1 MIFIR
6 FEKMVRL
13 QEQMYSVEFSDQDS
27 ELLLTDQVYLTNN
40 WLINLPYWA
49 LYKKHID
56 EFSYEK
62 SEYKKGRYCCFIHTA
77 DDVNYIVW
85 LGSLESVKKIEK
97 WLSEK

>member
-1 MIFIR
+1 
-6 FEKMVRL
+6 
-13 QEQMYSVEFSDQDS
+13 MYSLEFSDTDS
-27 ELLLTDQVYLTNN
+27 ETLSNNGHVYLSEN
-40 WLINLPYWA
+40 WLINLPHWA

-62 SEYKKGRYCCFIHTA
+62 FEYKKGRYCCFIHTA
-77 DDVNYIVW
+77 DDVNYIVG